1 MPIGDSVQ
9 AAEAL
14 GNAAQI
20 AVTIAGFTGVAVVL
34 GSGPVHQWPNVD
46 RFRLAFLLAQSIF
59 ALAFCL
65 VGLLLL
71 TTGLPQPVIWRW
83 SSGFAAITMIGIGAA
98 ISQSYRRVPVTSGS
112 TMLVFSL
119 VGTTQFGT
127 LGLLIY
133 NAFALYAFW
142 PFFAA
147 IVAAILVATL
157 QFVRLLFSERRSV

>member
-1 MPIGDSVQ
+1 MG

-34 GSGPVHQWPNVD
+34 GSGPVHQWPKVD

-59 ALAFCL
+59 ALGFCL
-65 VGLLLL
+65 IGLLFLS
-71 TTGLPQPVIWRW
+71 TGLPRPFIWRW
-83 SSGFAAITMIGIGAA
+83 SSGLAAIAMIGVGAS
-98 ISQSYRRVPVTSGS
+98 ISQSYRRVPVEELS
-112 TMLVFSL
+112 TAGWSTLVLGF
-119 VGTTQFGT
+119 VGTTQFGIFC
-127 LGLLIY
+127 LLIY
-133 NAFALYAFW
+133 NAFALCAFW

-147 IVAAILVATL
+147 IVAAILIATL

>member
-1 MPIGDSVQ
+1 ME

-65 VGLLLL
+65 IGLLLL
-71 TTGLPQPVIWRW
+71 ATGLPHPFTWRW
-83 SSGFAAITMIGIGAA
+83 SSGLAAIAMIGIGAA
-98 ISQSYRRVPVTSGS
+98 ISQSYRRVPLEELNTAGWG
-112 TMLVFSL
+112 TLVFGL
-119 VGTTQFGT
+119 VGTTQFGI

-133 NAFALYAFW
+133 NAFALCAFW

-157 QFVRLLFSERRSV
+157 QFVRLLFSERKSV